1 MLRTGGGGASWWR
14 GKRLRPPP
22 ALTNAHLASHL
33 GAPHPTSP
41 LPVGRAVSSAPGAKS
56 SPGPGGAGAPGKCHV
71 TQKSLMTRRTS
82 AWTAPQPIS
91 NRNSDYS
98 RDTIAF
104 CCRGSVRSPTRPVQ
118 VAFAAAGS
126 ERTGGPSLPF
136 CPHASEPPHPPR
148 MAGGVGLRAR
158 PFAKVPAPGSR
169 TGIASPDQS
178 DDEQTLFLAGQCH
191 GASINCNHTSPL

>member
-1 MLRTGGGGASWWR
+1 MLRAGGGGASWWR

-56 SPGPGGAGAPGKCHV
+56 SPGPGGARAPGKCHV
-71 TQKSLMTRRTS
+71 TQKSLMTRRTN

-91 NRNSDYS
+91 NLNSNYS

-104 CCRGSVRSPTRPVQ
+104 CCRGSVAVPHTPRPGSICCRRVREDWGPLPALLPARLPAPTP
-118 VAFAAAGS
+118 AS
-126 ERTGGPSLPF
+126 YGG
-136 CPHASEPPHPPR
+136 R
-148 MAGGVGLRAR
+148 GGAPGEALCQGPCSRLTDRHCFAR
-158 PFAKVPAPGSR
+158 PKR
-169 TGIASPDQS
+169 
-178 DDEQTLFLAGQCH
+178 
-191 GASINCNHTSPL
+191 

>member
-1 MLRTGGGGASWWR
+1 MLRTGGGSASWWR

-91 NRNSDYS
+91 NRNSNYS

-104 CCRGSVRSPTRPVQ
+104 CCRGVLRSPTHPVH

-126 ERTGGPSLPF
+126 ERTGGPP
-136 CPHASEPPHPPR
+136 CPS
-148 MAGGVGLRAR
+148 AR
-158 PFAKVPAPGSR
+158 
-169 TGIASPDQS
+169 
-178 DDEQTLFLAGQCH
+178 
-191 GASINCNHTSPL
+191 TSPSPHTRLVWREGWGSGRGPLPRSLLPAHGQALLRQTKAMMSRHCF